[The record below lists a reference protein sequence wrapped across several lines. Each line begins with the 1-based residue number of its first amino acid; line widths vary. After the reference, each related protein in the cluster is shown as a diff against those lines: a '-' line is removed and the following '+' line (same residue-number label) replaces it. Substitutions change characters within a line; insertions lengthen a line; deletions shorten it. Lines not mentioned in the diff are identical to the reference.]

1 MEKVKNIVT
10 KLKKIPKIKYIS
22 VLLLIVLAITVT
34 FPTLA
39 RYKNRLDLET
49 ILKNNQAWDGTVAT
63 GYHKGSGEIDD
74 PYIISTPNEL
84 AFFQVKLQTENYAGK
99 YFKLSNDIII
109 NSGTF
114 SYENNKVKY
123 TVDTTEMYLKEYTTE
138 LYQTTDESQ
147 TTINS
152 INSFSS
158 LDNFAGHFDG
168 DSYRIYGLY
177 MTSSSLENLGLFSN
191 LSGTVENLY
200 LENTMIYGGSATAA
214 LASTST
220 NASINNIFVKGNV
233 INTKSNTDNKTVY
246 LIDNKSYTKDINTL
260 TDTITLPT
268 LNYKEIKS
276 IHFTGTYQTT
286 EPTQKIKINGS
297 EINQGDF
304 DFELTDP
311 EELITVEVADELSSE
326 ITLTNM
332 KYEITYTSGIAA
344 GIIAKAEN
352 TTVRNSINKAN
363 VISTDEAAG
372 LLGNTTNT
380 TIKRSYNTGNIT
392 ATTKASGL
400 VSSIKNSTSEIVI
413 DRTYNKGNLTATE
426 TSSFVGYISNNT
438 SVVMTRT
445 FNVAQA
451 TNNLVTEQPITI
463 ELVQDVNASSI
474 LGINTLA
481 IEQISSKDNLLAL
494 GFDEYVDKVTLDEN
508 STKLWVYEE
517 NYLPTLYID
526 DLNDPIAVL
535 NVGTYNWEGIG
546 YELKDTYFSKTT
558 AFKISPKDEN
568 ETITSYYYIHK
579 EKRALTKAEIDTL
592 EWTEYKDIVPLNEEG
607 YYVIYVKAIDSDNN
621 VKYINSEQ
629 LIIDLTAPTAT
640 ITMNENTWNNF
651 TEDLNNINISDITS
665 IQVETTDT
673 YSNVTET
680 LYYVSNIFLT
690 KQELKDLDQSKWSNY
705 EDVVTL
711 NEKGTY
717 IVNIKTTDERGHTEF
732 YNTDYIVFGGFEE
745 TLNLGREEAFYDK
758 LNITSTSTVTYN
770 FTYSDQTSYKEGYT
784 NHLITNTNLP
794 INTKITLINNNTNDI
809 YTYKVTSS
817 TKDIKLN
824 KFTKLSQSDNTKV
837 FNDKNFINETTKN
850 ISLVFDFKNTEIT
863 DILSI
868 EPYIEIK
875 DSSNK
880 TILSTLKTT
889 LKETVIYPNNE
900 MELVINTSDEIPTI
914 NYNSDSKTTIS
925 LETNTLYKTNN
936 EETIYDSNLLNKK
949 LGLTIKLVDSNDEIV
964 AKKYLKNITFKVE
977 DKFYSPDN
985 DGIVRINLSNNV
997 EKITKDLE
1005 ITTYLTT
1012 TELETGSYKFVIEPI
1027 ISSDGKYSNQKVND
1041 QVIIPVTTIKPEKV
1055 DYGFNVVL
1063 DSNDKVIYKKQ
1074 ETTIMNITVNEL
1086 STFNNSNVRVSLYRK
1101 KVLGAEDQTYE
1112 LVDLQN
1118 YLTNKLTKAEDKVYY
1133 VTTNDLALSLNNTK
1147 FDNTGYELK
1156 FELYDGDKF
1165 ITAIKKKFIV
1175 R

>member
-22 VLLLIVLAITVT
+22 VLVLIVLAITVT

-49 ILKNNQAWDGTVAT
+49 ILKNNQAWDGTIAS

-99 YFKLSNDIII
+99 YFELSNDIII
-109 NSGTF
+109 NNGTF

-123 TVDTTEMYLKEYTTE
+123 VVDSTEMYLKEYTTE
-138 LYQTTDESQ
+138 LYQTTDETQ
-147 TTINS
+147 TTINN
-152 INSFSS
+152 INNFSS
-158 LDNFAGHFDG
+158 LDNFAGHFNG
-168 DSYRIYGLY
+168 NSYRIYGLY

-200 LENTMIYGGSATAA
+200 IENTMIYGGSATAA
-214 LASTST
+214 FASTTT

-233 INTKSNTDNKTVY
+233 INTNNNTNNKTVY
-246 LIDNKSYTKDINTL
+246 LLDNKLYTKDANTL

-311 EELITVEVADELSSE
+311 EELITVEVNDEISSE
-326 ITLTNM
+326 ITLSNM

-352 TTVRNSINKAN
+352 TTVRNTINKAN

-372 LLGNTTNT
+372 LLGNITNT

-392 ATTKASGL
+392 ATTKSSGL
-400 VSSIKNSTSEIVI
+400 ISSIKNSTSEIVI
-413 DRTYNKGNLTATE
+413 DRTYNSGSLTATE
-426 TSSFVGYISNNT
+426 TSSFVGNISNNA

-445 FNVAQA
+445 FNIAPA
-451 TNNLVTEQPITI
+451 TNNLVTSQPITVD
-463 ELVQDVNASSI
+463 LVQDVNTSSI
-474 LGINTLA
+474 AGINTLPV
-481 IEQISSKDNLLAL
+481 EQISSKTNLLSL
-494 GFDEYVDKVTLDEN
+494 GFDEYVDKVTMDED

-546 YELKDTYFSKTT
+546 YELKDTYFSEKT
-558 AFKISPKDEN
+558 AFKISPKDPN

-579 EKRALTKAEIDTL
+579 EKSALTKAEIDAL
-592 EWTEYKDIVPLNEEG
+592 EWTEYEDIVPLTEEG
-607 YYVIYVKAIDSDNN
+607 YYVIYVKVIDSDNN

-629 LIIDLTAPTAT
+629 IIIDLTAPTAT
-640 ITMNENTWNNF
+640 ITMNENTWNIF
-651 TEDLNNINISDITS
+651 TEDLNNINVSDITN

-673 YSNVTET
+673 YSEITET

-690 KQELKDLDQSKWSNY
+690 KQELKELDQSKWSTY

-717 IVNIKTTDERGHTEF
+717 VVNVKTTDERGHTEF

-745 TLNLGREEAFYDK
+745 TLNLGREETTYNK
-758 LNITSTSTVTYN
+758 LNVTSTSTVTYN
-770 FTYSDQTSYKEGYT
+770 FTYSDQTSYKDGYT
-784 NHLITNTNLP
+784 NHLFFLFKYNIKL
-794 INTKITLINNNTNDI
+794 NNTNEI
-809 YTYKVTSS
+809 YTYKVTSD
-817 TKDIKLN
+817 TKDLKLN

-863 DILSI
+863 EILSLK
-868 EPYIEIK
+868 PYIEIK

-900 MELVINTSDEIPTI
+900 IELTINNLEEIPTI

-925 LETNTLYKTNN
+925 LETNILYKTNN

-949 LGLTIKLVDSNDEIV
+949 LGLSIKLVDSKDEVV
-964 AKKYLKNITFKVE
+964 AKKYLKNITFKVD

-985 DGIVRINLSNNV
+985 DGIVRINLSNKV
-997 EKITKDLE
+997 ENITKNLE

-1012 TELETGSYKFVIEPI
+1012 TELETGNYKFVIEPI
-1027 ISSDGKYSNQKVND
+1027 ISSDGKYSIQKEND
-1041 QVIIPVTTIKPEKV
+1041 QVTIPVTTIKPEKV

-1074 ETTIMNITVNEL
+1074 ETTIMNIAVNEL

-1101 KVLGAEDQTYE
+1101 KELTAYDQTYE
-1112 LVDLQN
+1112 LVDLQD
-1118 YLTNKLTKAEDKVYY
+1118 YLTNTLTKVEDNVYY

-1147 FDNTGYELK
+1147 FDKTGYELK
-1156 FELYDGDKF
+1156 FELYDGNKF